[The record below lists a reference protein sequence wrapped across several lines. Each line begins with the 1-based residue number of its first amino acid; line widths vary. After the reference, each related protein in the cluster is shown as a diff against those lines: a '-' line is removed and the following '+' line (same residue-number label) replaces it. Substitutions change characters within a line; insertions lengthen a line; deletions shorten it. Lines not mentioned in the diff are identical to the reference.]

1 MIGNTADDPSNSELV
16 ALEGELLP
24 ARLVT
29 EHQIVADV
37 SAWTDADFHLTDR
50 TRAKLRAAIPANTLR
65 AYERWWGAAAD
76 WCTARGR
83 IALPMTAQTC
93 TEFIRELTDTVS
105 ARTGR
110 TLSVASLDQALAA
123 VRAVHAEAG
132 FEDMPSSRDA
142 RRLIRAHGRELADA
156 GRTERK
162 SAIVTA
168 DQALDIAT
176 RCDPAT
182 MVGARDRLLVAL
194 SFAAWTRR
202 SELARLNLADVR
214 PSAKNRPGLIVTF
227 RSSKTDQAAKGTEV
241 YLPERGDALCPLA
254 AWQTWTGMLAKE
266 RHVDG
271 RLLRKV
277 DRWGNLG
284 AALAPGG
291 VNEISQRLVEQAGYA
306 VDERGR
312 TFTAHGWRAS
322 GRSAAVE
329 AGASESAANA
339 HGRWSK
345 NSTVGRGYER
355 DRGAAADHPMAKVA
369 AKQKGD
375 AGGVQPQA

>member
-1 MIGNTADDPSNSELV
+1 MIGKTADDPSNSEPV
-16 ALEGELLP
+16 ALDGELLP

-50 TRAKLRAAIPANTLR
+50 TRAKLRAAIPVNTLR
-65 AYERWWGAAAD
+65 AYERWWDAAAD

-83 IALPMTAQTC
+83 VALPMTAQTC

-110 TLSVASLDQALAA
+110 ALSVASLDQALAA
-123 VRAVHAEAG
+123 VRAVHAEAR

-142 RRLIRAHGRELADA
+142 RRLIRAHGRELAEA

-162 SAIVTA
+162 SAIITA
-168 DQALDIAT
+168 DQALDVAT
-176 RCDPAT
+176 RCDTTTFA
-182 MVGARDRLLVAL
+182 GARDRLLVAL

-214 PSAKNRPGLIVTF
+214 PSTQEDRPRLIVTF

-254 AWQTWTGMLAKE
+254 AWRSWTMLLATKG
-266 RHVDG
+266 HTDG

-277 DRWGNLG
+277 DQWGNLG
-284 AALAPGG
+284 TALAPGG
-291 VNEISQRLVEQAGYA
+291 VNEISQRLVEQAG
-306 VDERGR
+306 
-312 TFTAHGWRAS
+312 
-322 GRSAAVE
+322 
-329 AGASESAANA
+329 
-339 HGRWSK
+339 
-345 NSTVGRGYER
+345 
-355 DRGAAADHPMAKVA
+355 
-369 AKQKGD
+369 
-375 AGGVQPQA
+375 